1 MAAISDLDSAP
12 SALGANPR
20 QTPLVSLSLLIVAF
34 FLGRFNQSSLYPL
47 QEAMAAAKGLTD
59 NDVALLQGPAF
70 ILPFVILSVPLGMAV
85 DRTVRVPLLIAA
97 LLMGAIGSGATAYAD
112 SLATMFL
119 GRALVGLSTSAVTVT
134 VFSMISDIFPAE
146 QRGRAKSAADV
157 AGQVGGSAAFLFGGL
172 VLAASDKGALGW
184 RSALLLMTTPLVIGA
199 AILLALREPVRAE
212 RPVVGPSTGQMLAE
226 LRTYLPLILP
236 LIMGAVL
243 IEIPIVGA
251 FIWGAP
257 ILTRSFSLGAGEVG
271 GIMSAVLLLS
281 GLAGPILC
289 GLLSDACHRTGG
301 PRRAIGAVALLI
313 FVSVPGCLFVAAP
326 SAAIAA
332 IILGL
337 FMTCLSGALSMIVTA
352 FTIVTP
358 GQLRGL
364 CLSLLSASA
373 AVGGVA
379 LAPLLISWLSATF
392 GGPAMI
398 GKALACI
405 CFPSSLLAC
414 ASLLLGM
421 RALSR
426 IGAYPPG
433 QENGT

>member
-1 MAAISDLDSAP
+1 MAAFSDLDAAP
-12 SALGANPR
+12 SAFGAQRR
-20 QTPLVSLSLLIVAF
+20 QAPLLSLSLLIAAV

-70 ILPFVILSVPLGMAV
+70 ILPFVILSIPLGMAV
-85 DRTVRVPLLIAA
+85 DRALRAPLLIAA
-97 LLMGAIGSGATAYAD
+97 LLMGAIGSVATAYGD
-112 SLATMFL
+112 SLEMMFL

-157 AGQVGGSAAFLFGGL
+157 AGQIGGSAAFLFGGFL
-172 VLAASDKGALGW
+172 LAAGDDGGQGW
-184 RSALLLMTTPLVIGA
+184 RSALLMMTMPLVVGA
-199 AILLALREPVRAE
+199 VLLLALREPVRTG
-212 RPVVGPSTGQMLAE
+212 RQVVGPTTGQMLAE
-226 LRTYLPLILP
+226 MRAYLPLILP

-243 IEIPIVGA
+243 IEIPIIAA

-257 ILTRSFSLGAGEVG
+257 ILTRSFSLGAAEVG
-271 GIMSAVLLLS
+271 GIMSAILLLS

-301 PRRAIGAVALLI
+301 PHRAIGAVALLI
-313 FVSVPGCLFVAAP
+313 FVSAPGCLFVAAP
-326 SAAIAA
+326 SVAIAA
-332 IILGL
+332 VILGL

-352 FTIVTP
+352 FTIIIP

-364 CLSLLSASA
+364 CLSVLSASA

-379 LAPLLISWLSATF
+379 LAPLLISWLSAAF

-398 GKALACI
+398 GKALAYI

-421 RALSR
+421 RFLSR
-426 IGAYPPG
+426 IGANPPG
-433 QENGT
+433 QENRT

>member
-1 MAAISDLDSAP
+1 MAAFSDLDAAP
-12 SALGANPR
+12 SAFGAQRR
-20 QTPLVSLSLLIVAF
+20 QAPLLSLSLLIAAF

-59 NDVALLQGPAF
+59 NDVALLHGPAF
-70 ILPFVILSVPLGMAV
+70 ILPFVILSIPVGMAV
-85 DRTVRVPLLIAA
+85 DRALRAPLLIAA
-97 LLMGAIGSGATAYAD
+97 LLMGAIGSVATAYAD
-112 SLATMFL
+112 SLATMFQ

-134 VFSMISDIFPAE
+134 AFSMISDIFPAE

-157 AGQVGGSAAFLFGGL
+157 AGQIGGSAAFLFGGFL
-172 VLAASDKGALGW
+172 LAARGDGGQGW
-184 RSALLLMTTPLVIGA
+184 RSALLIMTMPLVVGA
-199 AILLALREPVRAE
+199 VLLLALREPVRTE
-212 RPVVGPSTGQMLAE
+212 RQVVGSSTGQMLAE
-226 LRTYLPLILP
+226 LRPCLPLILP

-243 IEIPIVGA
+243 IEIPIIAA
-251 FIWGAP
+251 FTWGAP
-257 ILTRSFSLGAGEVG
+257 ILTRSFSLSAAEVG
-271 GIMSAVLLLS
+271 GIMGAILLLS

-289 GLLSDACHRTGG
+289 GLLSDVCYRAGG
-301 PRRAIGAVALLI
+301 PRKAIGAVVLLI
-313 FVSVPGCLFVAAP
+313 FVSTPGALFVAAP

-337 FMTCLSGALSMIVTA
+337 FMTCLIGALSMIVTA
-352 FTIVTP
+352 FTIIIP

-364 CLSLLSASA
+364 CLSMLSASA

-379 LAPLLISWLSATF
+379 LAPLLISWLSVAF

-405 CFPSSLLAC
+405 CIPSSLLTC

-421 RALSR
+421 RSLAR
-426 IGAYPPG
+426 IGDKPPG
-433 QENGT
+433 RVIGP